1 MGVRPTSVKFSAA
14 QVLRLLRQAHGA
26 EIPATARLE
35 GMGEELLVRWDK
47 PLPVDDPAPVEQA
60 VADAAKP
67 GV

>member
-14 QVLRLLRQAHGA
+14 QVLRLLRQAHGS

-47 PLPVDDPAPVEQA
+47 PLPVDPAPAEDA